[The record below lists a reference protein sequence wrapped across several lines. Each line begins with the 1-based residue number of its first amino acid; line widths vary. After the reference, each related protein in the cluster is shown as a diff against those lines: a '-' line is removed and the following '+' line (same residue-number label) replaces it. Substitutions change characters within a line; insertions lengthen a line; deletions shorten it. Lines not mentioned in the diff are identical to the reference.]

1 MNDYMTTK
9 EAAEK
14 WGISQRQVQNHC
26 KLGRIPGVK
35 IVGKNYLLPVDAER
49 PMYGFFLT
57 SSAETQNRLRKN
69 LVDQK

>member
-26 KLGRIPGVK
+26 KKGRIPGLK
-35 IVGKNYLLPVDAER
+35 IVGKSYLLPVGAKR
-49 PMYGFFLT
+49 PIYGFFADT
-57 SSAETQNRLRKN
+57 
-69 LVDQK
+69 LVDDQK

>member
-26 KLGRIPGVK
+26 RLGRIPGVK
-35 IVGKNYLLPVDAER
+35 TVGKSYLLPVDAKR
-49 PMYGFFLT
+49 PVYGFFL
-57 SSAETQNRLRKN
+57 SPPEEIQSHQE
-69 LVDQK
+69 

>member
-26 KLGRIPGVK
+26 KKGRIPGLK
-35 IVGKNYLLPVDAER
+35 AVGKSYLIPIDAKRPIYGFITDTPVD
-49 PMYGFFLT
+49 
-57 SSAETQNRLRKN
+57 
-69 LVDQK
+69 DQK